1 MRSKF
6 LFAVLACL
14 CLLLCSP
21 ASHAQAN
28 GSFSGTVL
36 DKSGATVVG
45 AKITVTSQ
53 GTGAVRDSVSDDAGH
68 YLVPLLPVGIYT
80 LHVEFSGFQ
89 PSDTKDVRLQVDE
102 QREVDFTLA
111 PSSVSATVEVSAS
124 EVAVETTNAGLG
136 QVITAQ
142 QVTQLPLNGRDFVQL
157 ATLTPGTTAETN
169 TSSFFNG
176 AASSEVSARGSFS
189 LSVGGSRANST
200 DWLLDGN
207 DNNEL
212 TAGGIGI
219 LSSIDSIQEF
229 KVLTY
234 DYPAEYGYRA
244 GPTVLVTTKSGS
256 NDFHGSLF
264 EFFRNTDLDAK
275 SYFAILPEKFN
286 LNQFGGSVGGP
297 IRKNKTF
304 FFLDGEQ
311 KYQRKGITFTG
322 LLPSVANR
330 LGDFSADPFGN
341 PTPVGNNATPTIVPN
356 GAIVNP
362 YVTGGPNPF
371 FQCDGAG
378 NPLPAAPNGSQAIGT
393 ACNKIPSN
401 LIPNISKQMINLYPI
416 PNANNPAGNFNFVNE
431 PVRALN
437 ETKFDIRLDHNFS
450 PSDNIF
456 GRFSYDQANSVVPG
470 GGGPGS
476 FAEAN
481 AFGSNQI
488 IINHGRNVVLSETH
502 VFSPNTVNQISG
514 GYNRIFDYITSQ
526 GTGTCEASIIGI
538 PGANLDC
545 NASNVCAP
553 NGISCGLTS
562 TQFNQNYWALG
573 DRGFAPFV
581 GGTNVFS
588 LNDSLDMI
596 RGKHDIKVGLG
607 IRANQMNVRTEG
619 FQDGYWILL
628 GGWTSSPFTTV
639 GGVAS
644 GTPGNPEADFLLGL
658 PSIAIHDQT
667 FDGSTTGRRWKTFRP
682 YAQDDWRISRNLTVN
697 LGLAWNLTSPI
708 SEVANRQANFDFN
721 TGQFLIAGNTP
732 FGPNAGKW
740 VGINY
745 DKDAL
750 EPRIGVAWKPGGSE
764 VTVIRGAYAIFHDSS
779 WSQGAQGLWQNPPY
793 YAESDVFAF
802 GGCTFATSACATL
815 YGQTPSGNS
824 VNNGF
829 QIFNAP
835 PNPDTFTG
843 TVQSQNLGFKL
854 GMVQQYN
861 VNVER
866 ELPGQILLTAG
877 YAGSRSSHILI
888 DGNNLNVSTPSACGT
903 PGYTL
908 GCAPGGGALPVPFP
922 TFGTISNITD
932 QGRATYNS
940 LQIKAETKSAR
951 HGIYALI
958 GYTYSHT
965 YDNGFSDGLGT
976 NLGATYYPLPN
987 FQNLD
992 WGLSQINLN
1001 HNFTASVIYDLPFG
1015 RGKQFGSD
1023 WNGPLN
1029 TILGNWQVTAIEKI
1043 TSGFPIFIINSDN
1056 GSGVN
1061 FENNGNS
1068 LNRPDIVGNPNSPG
1082 TFAANP
1088 GCVPPARL
1096 HSPTTVWFN
1105 PCAFVPAAS
1114 GELGDASR
1122 TPLSGPGF
1130 VNTDFS
1136 LIKQFILPWEHVG
1149 LNFRDEFFNLF
1160 NHPQFATP
1168 NSDIN
1173 VPIVNNVPQGF
1184 GAINSTV
1191 NNPRLVQFA
1200 LKLTF

>member
-1 MRSKF
+1 MKNKVF
-6 LFAVLACL
+6 FFVIVCL
-14 CLLLCSP
+14 CVLCLSP
-21 ASHAQAN
+21 VVHAQSN

-36 DKSGATVVG
+36 DKSGSVIAG

-53 GTGAVRDSVSDDAGH
+53 GTGAIRDSISDDAGH
-68 YLVPLLPVGIYT
+68 YLIPLLPVGIYT
-80 LHVEFSGFQ
+80 IHAEFTGFQ
-89 PSDTKDVRLQVDE
+89 SSESKDVRLQVDE
-102 QREVDFTLA
+102 AREVDFTLV
-111 PSSVSATVEVSAS
+111 PSSVATSVEVSAS
-124 EVAVETTNAGLG
+124 AVAVETTNASLG
-136 QVITAQ
+136 QVITSQ

-212 TAGGIGI
+212 TAGGISI

-229 KVLTY
+229 KVLTF
-234 DYPAEYGYRA
+234 DYSAEYGFRA

-264 EFFRNTDLDAK
+264 EFFRNTSLDAK
-275 SYFAILPEKFN
+275 SFFAILPEKFN
-286 LNQFGGSVGGP
+286 LNQFGGSLGGP

-311 KYQRKGITFTG
+311 KYQRKGVTFTG
-322 LLPSVANR
+322 LVPTQAMR
-330 LGDFSADPFGN
+330 TGDFSEDPFGN
-341 PTPVGNNATPTIVPN
+341 PTAP

-362 YVTGGPNPF
+362 NVNTNPNSGSTTP
-371 FQCDGAG
+371 FQCTAAG
-378 NPLPAAPNGSQAIGT
+378 VPIPANPDGSQAPGT
-393 ACNKIPSN
+393 PCNKIPSN
-401 LIPNISKQMINLYPI
+401 LLNPIAQKMINLYPL
-416 PNANNPAGNFNFVNE
+416 PNANNPVSNFNFVNE
-431 PVRALN
+431 PVRSLD
-437 ETKFDIRLDHNFS
+437 ETKFDIRLDNNFS
-450 PSDNIF
+450 STDNMF
-456 GRFSYDQANSVVPG
+456 ARFSYDQANSVVPG

-488 IINHGRNVVLSETH
+488 IINHGRNIAISETH

-514 GYNRIFDYITSQ
+514 GYNRIFDYISSQ
-526 GTGTCEASIIGI
+526 GTGSCEGAIIGI
-538 PGANLDC
+538 PGANLNC

-562 TQFNQNYWALG
+562 TQFDGGFWALG
-573 DRGFAPFV
+573 DRGFAPFI

-619 FQDGYWILL
+619 FQDGF
-628 GGWTSSPFTTV
+628 WTVTGLWT
-639 GGVAS
+639 
-644 GTPGNPEADFLLGL
+644 GNAEADFLLGL
-658 PSIAIHDQT
+658 TSLAIHDQT
-667 FDGSTTGRRWKTFRP
+667 FFGSTTGRRWKTFRP
-682 YAQDDWRISRNLTVN
+682 YAQDDWRVTRNLTIN
-697 LGLAWNLTSPI
+697 IGLAWNLTSPI
-708 SEVANRQANFDFN
+708 SEVANRQADFN
-721 TGQFLIAGNTP
+721 PFTGTFNIAGNTG

-750 EPRIGVAWKPGGSE
+750 EPRIGVAWKPWGSDRTVLRGG
-764 VTVIRGAYAIFHDSS
+764 YAIFHDSS

-793 YAESDVFAF
+793 YAESDLFAF
-802 GGCTFATSACATL
+802 GGNCTFATAACASVP
-815 YGQTPSGNS
+815 GNTPSAVS
-824 VNNGF
+824 LSQGF
-829 QIFNAP
+829 QIFTGP
-835 PNPDTFTG
+835 PNPADFTG
-843 TVQSQNLGFKL
+843 TIQSQNPNFKL
-854 GMVQQYN
+854 GEVQQFN

-866 ELPGQILLTAG
+866 ELPGEILLTAG

-888 DGNNLNVSTPSACGT
+888 DGNNINVTTPAACGST

-908 GCAPGGGALPVPFP
+908 GCGPGGTFLPAPYQAFA
-922 TFGTISNITD
+922 FSTIDNISD
-932 QGRATYNS
+932 QGHATYNS

-951 HGIYALI
+951 HGVYALI

-987 FQNLD
+987 SRNLD
-992 WGLSQINLN
+992 WALSQINLN
-1001 HNFTASVIYDLPFG
+1001 NNFTASVIYDLPFG
-1015 RGKQFGSD
+1015 KGKHFGSD
-1023 WNGPLN
+1023 WGSALN
-1029 TILGNWQVTAIEKI
+1029 TAFGNWQVTAIEKI
-1043 TSGFPIFIINSDN
+1043 TSGFPVFVIDSFNQ
-1056 GSGVN
+1056 SGVN

-1068 LNRPDIVGNPNSPG
+1068 LNRPDQVCNPNSGP
-1082 TFAANP
+1082 
-1088 GCVPPARL
+1088 
-1096 HSPTTVWFN
+1096 HTVGMWFN
-1105 PCAFVPAAS
+1105 ASCFATPAK

-1122 TPLSGPGF
+1122 TPVSGPGF

-1136 LIKQFILPWEHVG
+1136 LIKQFALPWERMG
-1149 LNFRDEFFNLF
+1149 LNFRAEVFNLF
-1160 NHPQFATP
+1160 NHPQFGAP
-1168 NSDIN
+1168 ASDIN
-1173 VPIVNNVPQGF
+1173 AVGF
-1184 GAINSTV
+1184 GSIGSTV
-1191 NNPRLVQFA
+1191 NNPRLFQFA